1 MANRQPTT
9 SFAETA
15 WKTLQKVAHE
25 NDNNQIINILNSVN
39 ISFKVLNTSEIRTSI
54 LFFYRCG
61 CRLPNQ
67 PLLYTTY
74 FGFWFCQYF
83 CPIEMYV
90 FNRAFKFGLGE
101 GGGSRGT
108 CDFLEGGM
116 TRYGMSD
123 LTADFHP
130 PIQALI

>member
-1 MANRQPTT
+1 MSSTKPATPVHHI
-9 SFAETA
+9 F
-15 WKTLQKVAHE
+15 WLLV
-25 NDNNQIINILNSVN
+25 LSV
-39 ISFKVLNTSEIRTSI
+39 V
-54 LFFYRCG
+54 
-61 CRLPNQ
+61 
-67 PLLYTTY
+67 
-74 FGFWFCQYF
+74 CQYF